1 MSSFALLVTQC
12 AHLWSLTL
20 FSARWDDQARGIT
33 VLRPKHLMART
44 LVFNG
49 YGFQRKQNFL
59 SEIWVFHKHFKNRDA
74 PTPLLLPYPHPV
86 GQLQSPSLVFFP
98 PSSSP
103 QHLEDG
109 ENRKKKMQR
118 NDPLFIYSPPFFF
131 CSCLSPVERHPT
143 NPADLNKRQSQFMA
157 GGLIRD
163 QHKCT
168 IDTIV
173 ACWQSPFQRVL
184 FTPKPWP
191 FFLSFVFEAFMV
203 WTK

>member
-1 MSSFALLVTQC
+1 
-12 AHLWSLTL
+12 
-20 FSARWDDQARGIT
+20 
-33 VLRPKHLMART
+33 MART

-59 SEIWVFHKHFKNRDA
+59 SEIWVSINTLKTGMH
-74 PTPLLLPYPHPV
+74 PL
-86 GQLQSPSLVFFP
+86 

-103 QHLEDG
+103 NPSQSVSCSPPSLFSFPHPHHHNTLRTGRIE
-109 ENRKKKMQR
+109 KKLQC
-118 NDPLFIYSPPFFF
+118 NDPLFIYSLTFF
-131 CSCLSPVERHPT
+131 CSCLSPVERYQT
-143 NPADLNKRQSQFMA
+143 NPADLNERQPQFMA

-191 FFLSFVFEAFMV
+191 LFSIICFRSRQGMDEVEQNAKADERI
-203 WTK
+203 W